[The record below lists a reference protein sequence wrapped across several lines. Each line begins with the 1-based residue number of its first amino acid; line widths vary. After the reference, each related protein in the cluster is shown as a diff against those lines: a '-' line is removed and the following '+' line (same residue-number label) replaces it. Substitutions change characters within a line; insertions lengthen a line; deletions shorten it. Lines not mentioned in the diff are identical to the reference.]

1 MYNVMAS
8 LRTYC
13 KHDPVMVE
21 KLLWMLDYLQK
32 QPAAED
38 NYQKVIKEEMKT
50 LLEQAKNSF
59 DSEWDVLTIDKMVAG

>member
-1 MYNVMAS
+1 MAS

-21 KLLWMLDYLQK
+21 KLLWMLVYLQK

-38 NYQKVIKEEMKT
+38 NYITVIKGEMKT
-50 LLEQAKNSF
+50 LLGQAKNSF
-59 DSEWDVLTIDKMVAG
+59 DSEWDVSMIDKMIAG